1 MLRCSGDLELG
12 PEWLRFLWLSAAAE
26 QLGVEFDRSGLHGWL
41 AIRRLRRR
49 EAEMYERREAE
60 AERKAVAERERRDA
74 EDRERRKEAERA
86 EQWRRAEEKR
96 RITRQQDEM
105 REREACKREDEE
117 AARAEEE
124 RVWKEEQAIHDEA
137 QRMEEEARRLRQQQH
152 ARNVAGAME
161 QLIKQI
167 IAEPNKE
174 QELIAFTRRRYDQ
187 DPEITTPEGTRKVNQ
202 GDFPVNCILS
212 QLPNLGVQRMR

>member
-1 MLRCSGDLELG
+1 MGRDLKLG
-12 PEWLRFLWLSAAAE
+12 PEWLRFLSLSAAAE
-26 QLGVEFDRSGLHGWL
+26 KLGVEFDRSGLHGWL

-49 EAEMYERREAE
+49 EAEMY
-60 AERKAVAERERRDA
+60 ERRDA

-124 RVWKEEQAIHDEA
+124 RVWKEEQAVHDEA
-137 QRMEEEARRLRQQQH
+137 QRMEEEARRLRRRLH
-152 ARNVAGAME
+152 ASAVRPRSRGHNSRG
-161 QLIKQI
+161 
-167 IAEPNKE
+167 NKE
-174 QELIAFTRRRYDQ
+174 SKPRGLPSKLHIVTIAQFGGPTDALKLRH
-187 DPEITTPEGTRKVNQ
+187 GLFQ
-202 GDFPVNCILS
+202 GRIPLRWAPLV
-212 QLPNLGVQRMR
+212 

>member
-1 MLRCSGDLELG
+1 
-12 PEWLRFLWLSAAAE
+12 
-26 QLGVEFDRSGLHGWL
+26 
-41 AIRRLRRR
+41 
-49 EAEMYERREAE
+49 
-60 AERKAVAERERRDA
+60 
-74 EDRERRKEAERA
+74 
-86 EQWRRAEEKR
+86 
-96 RITRQQDEM
+96 M

-161 QLIKQI
+161 QLIKKI

-187 DPEITTPEGTRKVNQ
+187 DPEIPENKESKPRGLPSKLHIVTIAQFGGPTDALKLRPGLFQ
-202 GDFPVNCILS
+202 GRIPLRWAPLV
-212 QLPNLGVQRMR
+212 

>member
-49 EAEMYERREAE
+49 EAEMCERREAE

-96 RITRQQDEM
+96 RIATQQDEM
-105 REREACKREDEE
+105 REREACKQKLVFWGPTD
-117 AARAEEE
+117 AL
-124 RVWKEEQAIHDEA
+124 K
-137 QRMEEEARRLRQQQH
+137 LRPGLFRGRISLRW
-152 ARNVAGAME
+152 APLVRNTPP
-161 QLIKQI
+161 
-167 IAEPNKE
+167 EPPGGH
-174 QELIAFTRRRYDQ
+174 F
-187 DPEITTPEGTRKVNQ
+187 
-202 GDFPVNCILS
+202 
-212 QLPNLGVQRMR
+212 

>member
-26 QLGVEFDRSGLHGWL
+26 KLGVEFDRSGLHGWL

-86 EQWRRAEEKR
+86 QQWRRAEEKR
-96 RITRQQDEM
+96 RIATQQDEM

-124 RVWKEEQAIHDEA
+124 RVWKEEQVIHDEA
-137 QRMEEEARRLRQQQH
+137 QRMEEEARRLRRRLH
-152 ARNVAGAME
+152 ASAVRPRSRGHNSRG
-161 QLIKQI
+161 
-167 IAEPNKE
+167 NKE
-174 QELIAFTRRRYDQ
+174 SKPRGLPSKLHIVTIAQFGGPTDALKLRH
-187 DPEITTPEGTRKVNQ
+187 GLFQ
-202 GDFPVNCILS
+202 GRIPPRWAPLV
-212 QLPNLGVQRMR
+212 